1 MPNVSGPVRGYPS
14 VDAEPASGPTER
26 VGRGFIAMYATAYMG
41 AILLFLAPLLVSLS
55 LKVNSLVG
63 IDQAPNSLSLVAGTG
78 AFLSMFANPFFGRM
92 SDRTSSRLGMRRPWM
107 VIGLTGGS
115 LGILVVALAPNIA
128 VVLIGWCIAQ
138 VFFNALLASLTAV
151 LPDQVP
157 VAQRGQVAGV
167 LGICLPIASV
177 SGTFVVQL
185 FTGNQ
190 IAMFMA
196 PCAIGGL
203 VILLFA
209 ARLKDR
215 RLAAADRPA
224 WSLRELVGT
233 FYINPRKHADFAWA
247 FASRF
252 MFVLAYAFLT
262 TYQAYYLLSKIGSAE
277 SDVPRQIFLATL
289 VMSVVIVSASL
300 LGGVLSDRTGRR
312 KIFVCSASIV
322 FGLALFVIAVVS
334 SFNGFLVGMAIGGLG
349 FGLYMAVDLALVAD
363 VLPDPADAAKDLGV
377 MNIAGALPSSIA
389 PAIAPAILA
398 VGNGSYAVLYAVAG
412 ACAILG
418 AGAVLRVRRVR

>member
-1 MPNVSGPVRGYPS
+1 MPNVSGPVRGSPTLQ
-14 VDAEPASGPTER
+14 ARPAVGPTER
-26 VGRGFIAMYATAYMG
+26 VGPGFIAMYATAYMG

-92 SDRTSSRLGMRRPWM
+92 SDRTTSRFGMRRPWM
-107 VIGLTGGS
+107 VVGLTGGS
-115 LGILVVALAPNIA
+115 LGILVVAVAPNVP
-128 VVLIGWCIAQ
+128 VVLVGWCIAQ
-138 VFFNALLASLTAV
+138 VFFNALLASLVAV

-203 VILLFA
+203 VIVLFA

-215 RLAAADRPA
+215 RLAVADRPA
-224 WSLRELVGT
+224 WSLRELAGT
-233 FYINPRKHADFAWA
+233 FYINPWKQRDFAWA

-262 TYQAYYLLSKIGSAE
+262 TYQAYYLLEKIGSAE
-277 SDVPRQIFLATL
+277 ADVPRQIFLATL
-289 VMSVVIVSASL
+289 VMSVVIVFASL
-300 LGGVLSDRTGRR
+300 LGGMLSDRTGRR
-312 KIFVCSASIV
+312 KIFVCCRVVRLRLSRCSSSPSSAASTGFSSAWPSVDSASACTWPSTS
-322 FGLALFVIAVVS
+322 LS
-334 SFNGFLVGMAIGGLG
+334 SPTCCPTRPMPPRTSA
-349 FGLYMAVDLALVAD
+349 
-363 VLPDPADAAKDLGV
+363 
-377 MNIAGALPSSIA
+377 
-389 PAIAPAILA
+389 
-398 VGNGSYAVLYAVAG
+398 
-412 ACAILG
+412 
-418 AGAVLRVRRVR
+418 